1 MQDCFR
7 TKVICKIDKGNP
19 FPKTDDSQK
28 CVPKRSISPEKCQQ
42 RQWVPTLT

>member
-19 FPKTDDSQK
+19 FPKRLMILKS
-28 CVPKRSISPEKCQQ
+28 VFR
-42 RQWVPTLT
+42 RGL